1 MWAIASVKVTDNMD
15 LLWIILMLAALG
27 WALHLRGRL
36 TAAEAE
42 LQRCCAEQGE
52 QSERQLLQQHALL
65 DSMVEGVLVLDSEN
79 RIELT
84 NASLRQL
91 LGLADE
97 VNGQSLEEAV
107 PAAVRAEL
115 KELVTA
121 VREAGELRAGEL
133 QLNGGDP
140 KRVHIN
146 AHCLQRGAGQHTLLV
161 FHNVTRLKELEN
173 TRRDFVA
180 NVSHELRTPLSLIKG
195 FTETLMD
202 GAVDDPKKSREFLQ
216 TIDKHA
222 DRLGYLIDDLLTL
235 AQLDSGR
242 LAMNRQPT
250 NLRALAERV
259 EEDLS
264 TKAAKRSIELKTDIP
279 ADLLLDADGDR
290 LQQAVFNLVD
300 NAIKYGRTGGTV
312 TIEGRASAQGMAEVA
327 VADDGEGIP
336 AEAVEQVFERFF
348 RVDKARSR
356 ETGGTGL
363 GLAIVKHIVH
373 SHGGKVRLESKIGC
387 GARFILSL
395 PMAAEKEVAA

>member
-1 MWAIASVKVTDNMD
+1 MGNMEAF
-15 LLWIILMLAALG
+15 LIILMLAALG
-27 WALHLRGRL
+27 WALLLRGRL
-36 TAAEAE
+36 VTAEAE

-65 DSMVEGVLVLDSEN
+65 DSMVEGVLVLDAEN

-84 NASLRQL
+84 NASLRHL
-91 LGLADE
+91 LGLVED
-97 VNGQSLEEAV
+97 VNGLSLEEAV
-107 PAAVRAEL
+107 PVAVRAEL
-115 KELVTA
+115 KELVAA
-121 VREAGELRAGEL
+121 VREAGELREGEL
-133 QLNGGDP
+133 QLNGGEP
-140 KRVHIN
+140 KLVHIN

-222 DRLGYLIDDLLTL
+222 DRLRYLIDDLLTL

-259 EEDLS
+259 EDDLRAR
-264 TKAAKRSIELKTDIP
+264 AAKRSIELKTDIP
-279 ADLLLDADGDR
+279 VDLHLDADGDR

-312 TIEGRASAQGMAEVA
+312 TIKGRVSTQGMAEVA
-327 VADDGEGIP
+327 VTDDGEGIP
-336 AEAVEQVFERFF
+336 AESVEQVFERFF

-373 SHGGKVRLESKIGC
+373 SHGGKVRLQSQIGK
-387 GARFILSL
+387 GARFILNL
-395 PMAAEKEVAA
+395 PLATKSEVQA

>member
-1 MWAIASVKVTDNMD
+1 MGNMEAF
-15 LLWIILMLAALG
+15 LIILMLAALG
-27 WALHLRGRL
+27 WALLLRGRL
-36 TAAEAE
+36 VTAEAE

-65 DSMVEGVLVLDSEN
+65 DSMVEGVLVLDAEN

-91 LGLADE
+91 LGLVED
-97 VNGQSLEEAV
+97 VNGLSLEEAV
-107 PAAVRAEL
+107 PVAVRAEL
-115 KELVTA
+115 KELVAA
-121 VREAGELRAGEL
+121 VREAGELREGEL

-140 KRVHIN
+140 KLVHIN
-146 AHCLQRGAGQHTLLV
+146 AHCLQRGVGQHTLLV

-259 EEDLS
+259 EDDLRA
-264 TKAAKRSIELKTDIP
+264 KATKRSIELKTDIP
-279 ADLLLDADGDR
+279 ADLHLDADGDR

-312 TIEGRASAQGMAEVA
+312 TIEGCVSIKGMAEVA

-336 AEAVEQVFERFF
+336 AESVEQVFERFF

-373 SHGGKVRLESKIGC
+373 SHGGKVRLESRIGK

-395 PMAAEKEVAA
+395 PLAAVSEETV

>member
-1 MWAIASVKVTDNMD
+1 META
-15 LLWIILMLAALG
+15 LIILALG
-27 WALHLRGRL
+27 LALGLGLWAGQLRREL
-36 TAAEAE
+36 AEARTQ
-42 LQRCCAEQGE
+42 LDRCCAEQEE
-52 QSERQLLQQHALL
+52 QSENQLEQHHALL
-65 DSMVEGVLVLDSEN
+65 DSMTEGVLLLN
-79 RIELT
+79 RDGHVEMT
-84 NASLRQL
+84 NASLRRL
-91 LGLADE
+91 FALEADPRGRPLAEAFALEGLTA
-97 VNGQSLEEAV
+97 L
-107 PAAVRAEL
+107 AASA
-115 KELVTA
+115 
-121 VREAGELRAGEL
+121 RESGELRDGEFSLAEPETRQLHVNAICPRRAGEAP
-133 QLNGGDP
+133 QT
-140 KRVHIN
+140 I
-146 AHCLQRGAGQHTLLV
+146 LV
-161 FHNVTRLKELEN
+161 FHDVTRLKELEN

-180 NVSHELRTPLSLIKG
+180 NVSHELRTPISLIKG

-259 EEDLS
+259 EDDLR

-279 ADLLLDADGDR
+279 ADLHLDADGDR

-300 NAIKYGRTGGTV
+300 NAIKYGCTGGTV
-312 TIEGRASAQGMAEVA
+312 TIEGRVSTLDTAEVA

-336 AEAVEQVFERFF
+336 AESVEQVFERFF

-373 SHGGKVRLESKIGC
+373 SHGGKVRLESRMGK
-387 GARFILSL
+387 GARFILNL
-395 PMAAEKEVAA
+395 PLAAESEVAA